1 MKRDEDIH
9 FKIPKE
15 LKIEAKRLA
24 IYDNRTLSGFVV
36 EAVKER
42 IIKLKAEE
50 KKAVL

>member
-24 IYDNRTLSGFVV
+24 IYDNRTLSGFIV
-36 EAVKER
+36 EAVKDR
-42 IIKLKAEE
+42 IKKLKIEE
-50 KKAVL
+50 KRAG

>member
-24 IYDNRTLSGFVV
+24 IYDNRTLSGFIV
-36 EAVKER
+36 EAVKDR
-42 IIKLKAEE
+42 IKKLKIEE
-50 KKAVL
+50 KSAG